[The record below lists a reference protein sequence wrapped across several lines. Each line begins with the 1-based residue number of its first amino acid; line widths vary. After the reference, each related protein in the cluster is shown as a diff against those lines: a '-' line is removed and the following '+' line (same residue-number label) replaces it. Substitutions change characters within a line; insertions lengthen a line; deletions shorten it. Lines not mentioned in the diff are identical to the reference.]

1 MTYIIY
7 WVWCFGYPRRLDFMS
22 AFNKAQPQVNTPN
35 PMNSVSSSLAAAPV
49 AGVVAPLELVCPA
62 GSLPA
67 LKAAVDNGADCVY
80 LGFRDATN
88 ARNFAGLNFDEAA
101 IATGIRYAHDRG
113 RKVFVALNTYPQAAK
128 SDLWCRA
135 VDKAADSGVD
145 AVILADP
152 GLMAYAVRHQPQ
164 LRLHLSVQGS
174 ATNYE
179 ALDFYYQ
186 HFGIARAVLPR
197 VLSMTQVEQVIDK
210 TPVEIEVFGF
220 GSLCVMVE
228 GRCALSSYVT
238 GEAPNTNG
246 VCSPP
251 KAVRWVE
258 TPQGRE
264 SRLNGV
270 LIDRYAAGENAGYPT
285 LCKGRFDVE
294 DDKNYYAIEEPTSLN
309 TLSLLPE
316 LMKIGVRAIKIEGRQ
331 RSPAYVAQVTKVW
344 RQAIDSCRDNP
355 HRYTAKPAWVSDL
368 DKVAEGQQHT
378 LGAYHRPWK

>member
-1 MTYIIY
+1 MES
-7 WVWCFGYPRRLDFMS
+7 L
-22 AFNKAQPQVNTPN
+22 N
-35 PMNSVSSSLAAAPV
+35 PTAVPPV
-49 AGVVAPLELVCPA
+49 APGFELVCPA

-67 LKAAVDNGADCVY
+67 LKAAVDNGASCVY
-80 LGFRDATN
+80 LGLRDATN

-101 IATGIRYAHDRG
+101 IASGISYAHAKG
-113 RKVFVALNTYPQAAK
+113 AKVFMALNTYPQAGNPG
-128 SDLWCRA
+128 LWRSA
-135 VDKAADSGVD
+135 LDKAASLGVD

-152 GLMAYAVRHQPQ
+152 GLMQYAAQHHPK

-174 ATNYE
+174 ATNYD
-179 ALDFYYQ
+179 AINFYREQ
-186 HFGIARAVLPR
+186 FGIVRAVLPR
-197 VLSMTQVEQVIDK
+197 VLSLEQVQRVIER

-238 GEAPNTNG
+238 GESPNTHG

-270 LIDRYAAGENAGYPT
+270 LIDRYAPGENAGYPT

-294 DDKNYYAIEEPTSLN
+294 GEENYYAIEEPTSLN
-309 TLSLLPE
+309 TLELLPQ
-316 LMKIGVRAIKIEGRQ
+316 LMKMGVRALKVEGRQ
-331 RSPAYVAQVTKVW
+331 RSPAYVAQVTQVL
-344 RQAIDSCRDNP
+344 RDAIDQCTANP
-355 HRYTAKPAWVSDL
+355 HRYAAKPAWMVSL
-368 DKVAEGQQHT
+368 DQVAEGQQHT